1 MDFREINEFLHD
13 FMGYIITLIVIIL
26 VYMFVISFQPVA
38 GNSMSPS
45 LVEGDILL
53 VSKLSYKFG
62 SINRND
68 IVSLKTGSKR
78 FVKRVIGLPGERI
91 DYLNGVLYIND
102 ESFKESVI
110 SSDVLT
116 HNFMFE
122 DVCSPELCVDG
133 IIPKDYYFVLGDNR
147 GDSQDSRDPEIG
159 LIYKKDIEGK
169 IIFRIWPVNNIGKI

>member
-45 LVEGDILL
+45 LVEGYILL

-91 DYLNGVLYIND
+91 DYLNGVLYIN
-102 ESFKESVI
+102 
-110 SSDVLT
+110 
-116 HNFMFE
+116 
-122 DVCSPELCVDG
+122 
-133 IIPKDYYFVLGDNR
+133 
-147 GDSQDSRDPEIG
+147 
-159 LIYKKDIEGK
+159 
-169 IIFRIWPVNNIGKI
+169 